1 MKKHCLINLN
11 GYLILFGIALFPV
24 AGSALDLAIEPRVQT
39 GLMDYQFEQ
48 KTATRADGDRNDGDK
63 DHGFKLLSNMAFV
76 GVGAT
81 LFANR
86 FFLDVYAQK
95 AFSGSDTAT
104 REEDREVNNKVL
116 RLNYVV
122 DSDIERNDYSMSVGY
137 ALGSR
142 WVVFGGYRNAKTRF
156 TNTESLR
163 HEFDANIFYVS
174 QSTFSPSF
182 KQDGYFLGST
192 YALPVGKRSVV
203 TFNLALA
210 ALDGKYDSRRSEKV
224 KGVDSEGN
232 VLTDSDGKPIEG
244 FEDVGAFHNGDT
256 LGLNLGASW
265 KGRIGERIGYSLGAN
280 GYNYDFENK
289 SSEEG
294 QSQADLSENV
304 LRFSAGLSYQF

>member
-48 KTATRADGDRNDGDK
+48 KTATRAGGDI

-86 FFLDVYAQK
+86 FFLDIYAQK

-104 REEDREVNNKVL
+104 REEDREVSNKVL

-122 DSDIERNDYSMSVGY
+122 DSDIERNVYSMSVGY

-142 WVVFGGYRNAKTRF
+142 WVVFGGYRNAKTQF
-156 TNTESLR
+156 TNTERLR
-163 HEFDANIFYVS
+163 YEIATNAFYVS
-174 QSTFSPSF
+174 QSTFSPCF

-192 YALPVGKRSVV
+192 YALPVGERSGV

-210 ALDGKYDSRRSEKV
+210 ALDGKYDSRRSEKI

-232 VLTDSDGKPIEG
+232 VLTDSDGPIEG

-280 GYNYDFENK
+280 GYNYDFESK

>member
-1 MKKHCLINLN
+1 MKKHCLIKLD

-24 AGSALDLAIEPRVQT
+24 AGSALDLVIEPRVQA
-39 GLMDYQFEQ
+39 GLMNYQFEQ
-48 KTATRADGDRNDGDK
+48 KTVTKANGDK
-63 DHGFKLLSNMAFV
+63 DHGFELLSNMQFV

-81 LFANR
+81 LFANS

-104 REEDREVNNKVL
+104 REEDRKVNDTVL

-122 DSDIERNDYSMSVGY
+122 DSDIERDEYSMSVGY

-156 TNTESLR
+156 TNTERLR
-163 HEFDANIFYVS
+163 YEIATNVFYVA

-182 KQDGYFLGST
+182 KQNGFFLGGT

-210 ALDGKYDSRRSEKV
+210 ALDGKYDSRRTEKV

-232 VLTDSDGKPIEG
+232 VLTDSDGEIEG

-265 KGRIGERIGYSLGAN
+265 KGRIGERIGYSFGAN

-294 QSQADLSENV
+294 QFQADLSENV